1 MPPTLSPTGLSALS
15 EFLATR
21 IGLNFPRERWSDLER
36 GIAAVA
42 PEFGFS
48 DAESC
53 ARWLLSTP
61 LTHPMIETLA
71 SHLTV
76 GETYFFREPRSL
88 EVLENHIL
96 PALLARHGVERRL
109 RIWSAGCCTGEE
121 PYSIAMLLDR
131 LIPDQ
136 RGWNITILATDI
148 NSKFLRKA
156 AEGVYGEWSFRGT
169 PAWLRERHF
178 KKRRD
183 GCFEIAPHLK
193 RKVTFS
199 YLNLADDAYPSLA
212 NNTNAMDVIFC
223 RNVLMYFTPER
234 VKAAAQNYYRS
245 LVDGGWLI
253 VSPAETSN
261 ALFAPFTA
269 VAFPG
274 VVLYRKTAEAEH
286 RATVVQYPSPALVL
300 PPEALTTPP
309 APIVPPEPMVVET
322 MHAAPI
328 HDAPSKPV
336 DHAALSRNARECAN
350 QGRLAEATGWC
361 EKAIAAD
368 KLNPAHYYLLATI
381 RQEEG
386 QTNEAVQSLNHA
398 LYLNPGFVLAH
409 FALGNFRL
417 SQGRHR
423 EAERHFGN
431 ALALLRQYPRGET
444 LPESDGL
451 TAGRLAEIIASV
463 ISSMPQPAA
472 AGA

>member
-1 MPPTLSPTGLSALS
+1 MLPALSPSWLSALS

-88 EVLENHIL
+88 EALEQHIL
-96 PALLARHGVERRL
+96 PALLQARHGAERRL

-148 NSKFLRKA
+148 NPKFLRKA

-169 PAWLRERHF
+169 PTRLRERYF

-183 GCFEIAPHLK
+183 GRFEIVPHLK

-234 VKAAAQNYYRS
+234 VKETARNYYRS

-261 ALFAPFTA
+261 ALFAPFAA

-286 RATVVQYPSPALVL
+286 RATVIQYPSPALVL
-300 PPEALTTPP
+300 PPETLTPL
-309 APIVPPEPMVVET
+309 APMVAET
-322 MHAAPI
+322 THAAPL
-328 HDAPSKPV
+328 HDAPPSEPV
-336 DHAALSRNARECAN
+336 DLVAPFRNARECAN
-350 QGRLAEATGWC
+350 QGQLAEAVAWC

-381 RQEEG
+381 QQEQG
-386 QTNEAVQSLNHA
+386 RHEASAQSLLRA
-398 LYLNPGFVLAH
+398 LYLDPDFVLAH
-409 FALGNFRL
+409 FALGNLRL
-417 SQGRHR
+417 SQGRRR
-423 EAERHFGN
+423 EAERQFDI
-431 ALALLRQYPRGET
+431 ALTLLKQHPPEKI
-444 LPESDGL
+444 LPESEGL
-451 TAGRLAEIIASV
+451 SAGRLNEIIASV
-463 ISSMPQPAA
+463 RSSLPRVAA
-472 AGA
+472 VGA